1 MSRRSKAPSR
11 TSRASRGSAAEARF
25 DTLHTKLQSTETRL
39 QSMVGE
45 NETLKRDNT
54 RLRKMQRER
63 VNLNVLDDE
72 AGASD
77 AKVIALQNLHSQKI
91 RALMKSIEK
100 YKVEVKKLA
109 SQNRESSRS
118 RQIQG
123 LQSQLRG
130 AELVSD
136 VLKETLTTST
146 TAMTPEEVNDLV
158 IRKTLGGPKR
168 FRPKTREELQNQVTE
183 LELKY
188 KRVFAKAA
196 DTKLRLKEE
205 QQNSRELN
213 RSLSNSRSQE
223 SKMQDSS
230 SFGSKHQEGKTNAS
244 SSNLLNQPN
253 HGARV
258 VELLGQ
264 LEEMRAQTEVK
275 DRQIRMYVSKVEN
288 LHESKRELI
297 GYKDKYERSKSKNT
311 QQYKNIV
318 KKKMPE

>member
-25 DTLHTKLQSTETRL
+25 DTLHTKLQSAETRL

-77 AKVIALQNLHSQKI
+77 AKVVALQNLHSQKI

-230 SFGSKHQEGKTNAS
+230 FGSKHQEGKTNG

-288 LHESKRELI
+288 LSQPQRLAT
-297 GYKDKYERSKSKNT
+297 KY
-311 QQYKNIV
+311 
-318 KKKMPE
+318 